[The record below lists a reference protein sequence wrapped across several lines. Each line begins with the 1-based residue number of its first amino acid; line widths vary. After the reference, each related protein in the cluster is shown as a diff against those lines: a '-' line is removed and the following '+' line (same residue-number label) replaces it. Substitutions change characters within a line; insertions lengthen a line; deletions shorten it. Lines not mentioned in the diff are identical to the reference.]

1 MPLKKR
7 KLAYYITALI
17 LIFLLLLVAYKQMIS
32 LRNQPI
38 ENVDTKAT
46 LIDDF
51 YKVTKVIDGDTIIL
65 EDGRKIRLLGIDAP
79 ERGYPYYNK
88 SKSYLSYLVLDKK
101 VQLESDLVDKD
112 EYDRFLRYVYVDS
125 NFVNEQLVKEG
136 LANAFIISDLKY
148 EEQLI
153 EAEYYAR
160 ENEFG
165 MWKIN
170 ATQAAKIY
178 IIDFHFDAY
187 GNDEYNLND
196 EYITFGNRGDDPMNL
211 TGWTIKDDTDTV
223 FEFPIYI
230 LQPKGKVTIH
240 TGIGIN
246 RKDTLYWNSQTPIW
260 GNKGDVL
267 HLRNRDGDLVILHEY

>member
-1 MPLKKR
+1 MALKRR
-7 KLAYYITALI
+7 KLAYYIIILI
-17 LIFLLLLVAYKQMIS
+17 IIFLLLLVAYKQMIS
-32 LRNQPI
+32 LKNQPK
-38 ENVDTKAT
+38 ENVDTKPA

-88 SKSYLSYLVLDKK
+88 SKSFLSYLVLDKK

-112 EYDRFLRYVYVDS
+112 NYGRFLRYVYVDS
-125 NFVNEQLVKEG
+125 TFVNEQLVKEG

-148 EEQLI
+148 EEQLS
-153 EAEYYAR
+153 EAESYAR
-160 ENEFG
+160 EYEFG

-170 ATQAAKIY
+170 ANQAANVY
-178 IIDFHFDAY
+178 IIDFHYDAY
-187 GNDEYNLND
+187 GNDDYNLND
-196 EYITFGNRGDDPMNL
+196 EYITFGYRGDNPINL
-211 TGWTIKDDTDTV
+211 TGWTIKDYTDTV
-223 FEFPIYI
+223 FEFSIYF
-230 LQPKGKVTIH
+230 LQPGGKVTIH

-246 RKDTLYWNSQTPIW
+246 NEDSLYWNSKTPIW

-267 HLRNRDGDLVILHEY
+267 YLRNRGGDLVILYEY